1 MEYDIPLLNVLLYA
15 FSFLVILTGLACL
28 FRSFRNLPWRS
39 TEPCRQRLGSEKGK
53 WVAVLLALAIVSGV
67 VLALFLSLSWTRG
80 DDWRDIFCRGSALS
94 SRIPNALGYYLSYVS
109 RIGDIFIWLIGQS
122 FGRLEANIATA
133 IAAAAAPFAL
143 FRLCRCPGTDIWSA
157 RGSAFYLFAF
167 CLCLTGVCMEPWNSY
182 RCWAVVINYLI
193 PTLATV
199 YFLSHCRT
207 DSRTDKD
214 SKIRCIFLFAL
225 GIFCGWGTE
234 CGDVILIPSLVAF
247 GLYCH
252 YRKQAWTTS
261 LSFGVLGTWLGA
273 ALLFASPALQARSD
287 AARNN
292 IPFRVADLSPEQLQG
307 FFSHL
312 NWETANLLKGT
323 GGVIFIGDFSFADKL
338 RFFPLL
344 LERFWNCCHIGVIA
358 LVILVFL
365 TLLYNK
371 EDKLKNLAVAAG
383 GLLISF
389 TMASSYLA
397 SCIPWETSFLPPC
410 FVIVGTCCYLFL
422 RLPSK
427 RIAVWVPAIAIVT
440 YALSV
445 FVPTGIEAW
454 EYKKYELAQY
464 DEIARQA
471 KNGCTH
477 IVLPYPYE
485 QEPQNRMGLISPN
498 HISEDS
504 SKNKWIK
511 EVLNQRVSGEI
522 QSVRCLPRSQ
532 HTGNSRE

>member
-1 MEYDIPLLNVLLYA
+1 VL
-15 FSFLVILTGLACL
+15 G
-28 FRSFRNLPWRS
+28 
-39 TEPCRQRLGSEKGK
+39 G
-53 WVAVLLALAIVSGV
+53 
-67 VLALFLSLSWTRG
+67 VLALFLSLAWTQG

-94 SRIPNALGYYLSYVS
+94 SRIPNALDYYLTFVS
-109 RIGDIFIWLIGQS
+109 RIGDIFIWLFGQS
-122 FGRLEANIATA
+122 FGRWETNIITA
-133 IAAAAAPFAL
+133 IAAAAAPFAFFL
-143 FRLCRCPGTDIWSA
+143 LCRRPGTDIYSV
-157 RGSAFYLFAF
+157 RGSVFYLFAF
-167 CLCLTGVCMEPWNSY
+167 FLCLTGVSVQPWNNY

-199 YFLSHCRT
+199 YFLSHYRT

-225 GIFCGWGTE
+225 GTFCGWGTE
-234 CGDVILIPSLVAF
+234 CGDVILIPALVAF
-247 GLYCH
+247 GLYC
-252 YRKQAWTTS
+252 YQKKRAWKTS

-273 ALLFASPALQARSD
+273 ALLFASPALGSRSD

-292 IPFRVADLSPEQLQG
+292 IPFRVADMSPEQLQG

-312 NWETANLLKGT
+312 NWETANLLKGI
-323 GGVIFIGDFSFADKL
+323 GGVIFVGDFSFTDKL

-344 LERFWNCCHIGVIA
+344 LERFWNCCHVGVIT

-365 TLLYNK
+365 TLIYNR

-389 TMASSYLA
+389 TMACSYLA
-397 SCIPWETSFLPPC
+397 SCIPFETSFLPPC

-422 RLPSK
+422 HLPNK
-427 RIAVWVPAIAIVT
+427 RIAVWVPAVAIVT

-454 EYKKYELAQY
+454 EYKKYELARY
-464 DEIARQA
+464 DEIARQV

-504 SKNKWIK
+504 SKNLWLKQ
-511 EVLNQRVSGEI
+511 VLIQRVSGEI
-522 QSVRCLPRSQ
+522 ESVRSLPRSQ
-532 HTGNSRE
+532 NTENSWK